1 MSESEPC
8 IPCNKE
14 EGEVTEDTSVG
25 ATPRPICEKCQQNIE
40 ISQDYEDY
48 AGHFVHT
55 KCMEEA
61 LLAIILTAP
70 SLEEIKQLKEAREQM
85 KQMQAMLK
93 DPNMLSKLV
102 GARVNFSDDS
112 RNFPLWEE
120 SDESK
125 DANR

>member
-14 EGEVTEDTSVG
+14 EGEVSENEGVG
-25 ATPRPICEKCQQNIE
+25 ATPTKLPRPICEKCQQNIE

-55 KCMEEA
+55 RCMEES

-70 SLEEIKQLKEAREQM
+70 SLDEIKQLKEAREQM

-102 GARVNFSDDS
+102 GSQVNFK
-112 RNFPLWEE
+112 NFPLWE
-120 SDESK
+120 SNESK
-125 DANR
+125 EDNR